1 MMERFANAILKHKK
15 TVLIV
20 FAVAAVVCAFCIPL
34 VQVNYDLMDYL
45 PDETPSTIALDV
57 MGQEYDKGPANARVV
72 VENVTIPEA
81 LAYKAKIAQV
91 DGVKEVLWLDDVQ
104 SMAVPIETM
113 PQDTVEAWYK
123 DGSALFS
130 VTVESGKE
138 TACIADLRAL
148 VEDKGMMAG
157 TAVDM
162 AAVIGSV
169 GSELG
174 HMMLIVIPIVLVI
187 LLIATS
193 SWFEPFLFLFT
204 IGVAILLNMGSNA
217 LFGSIS
223 FVTKAAGAILQLAV
237 SMDYSIFLLHR
248 FAEFRRNGLDV
259 QQAMVLAVKKSTS
272 SILASGLTTVIGFAA
287 LILMRFKIGADM
299 GLVMAKAIFLSLLTV
314 LVLLPVLALYSYRL
328 IDKTQH
334 RRFLPSFEKMGRFAV
349 KVRVPALVLFAV
361 LIVPCF
367 LAQSHNAFQY
377 GTSGIFGGDDTQVGR
392 EAQAIEERFGR
403 ENQMV
408 LMVPKGDLA
417 REKSVVDQLS
427 AMPEVTSVV
436 SYVGTVGAPIP
447 TEYVPESQLSQLVSE
462 HYSRMV
468 LTIGTGTD
476 GDQAFTLVG
485 RVRAVAQNAYPD
497 AYHLAGQCVNTL
509 DLKDTVTTDNTRV
522 NAVAIAAIFLI
533 LLCTFRSVSLPVLLL
548 LVIESSI
555 WINLTFPYFAGS
567 SLHYISYLIISSIQL
582 GATVDYAILF
592 TNRYLEHRAENGKV
606 QSAINTVRDCTIS
619 ILTSGSILAVCGTI
633 MGGISTNLI
642 ISQLGFLVGRGAVLS
657 TLLVLFVLPSLLILC
672 DRVIRATTSRKK
684 SQFRSTEVH
693 S

>member
-1 MMERFANAILKHKK
+1 MERFANAILKYKK

-20 FAVAAVVCAFCIPL
+20 FAFAAVACAFCMPL

-45 PDETPSTIALDV
+45 PDEAPSTIALNV
-57 MGQEYDKGPANARVV
+57 MDDEYDKGPANARVV

-104 SMAVPIETM
+104 SVAVPIETM
-113 PQDTVEAWYK
+113 PQDTVDAWYK

-138 TACIADLRAL
+138 TACIANLRA
-148 VEDKGMMAG
+148 VIGDKGMMAG
-157 TAVDM
+157 TAVDT

-169 GSELG
+169 SSELG

-217 LFGSIS
+217 LFGEIS

-248 FAEFRRNGLDV
+248 FAEFRREGLDV
-259 QQAMVLAVKKSTS
+259 QQAMVQAVKKSTS
-272 SILASGLTTVIGFAA
+272 SIFASGLTTVIGFAA

-314 LVLLPVLALYSYRL
+314 LVLLPVLAVYSYRL
-328 IDKTQH
+328 IDRTQH

-349 KVRVPALVLFAV
+349 KVRVPALLLFAV

-377 GTSGIFGGDDTQVGR
+377 GTAGIFGGDDTQVGR
-392 EAQAIEERFGR
+392 ETQAIEQRFGR

-427 AMPEVTSVV
+427 AIPEVTSVV

-468 LTIGTGTD
+468 LTIGTATD
-476 GDQAFTLVG
+476 GDQAFALVD
-485 RVRAVAQNAYPD
+485 RVRAVAQSAYPD
-497 AYHLAGQCVNTL
+497 TYHLAGQCVNTL
-509 DLKDTVTTDNTRV
+509 DLKDTVTADNLRV

-548 LVIESSI
+548 VVIESSI
-555 WINLTFPYFAGS
+555 WMNLTFPYFAGS
-567 SLHYISYLIISSIQL
+567 DLHYISYLIISSIQL

-592 TNRYLEHRAENGKV
+592 TNRYLEHRAQNGKV
-606 QSAINTVRDCTIS
+606 QSAVYTVRDCTIS

-657 TLLVLFVLPSLLILC
+657 TVLVLFVLPSLLMLF
-672 DRVIRATTSRKK
+672 DKLIRATTSRKK
-684 SQFRSTEVH
+684 FHFQSTEVH